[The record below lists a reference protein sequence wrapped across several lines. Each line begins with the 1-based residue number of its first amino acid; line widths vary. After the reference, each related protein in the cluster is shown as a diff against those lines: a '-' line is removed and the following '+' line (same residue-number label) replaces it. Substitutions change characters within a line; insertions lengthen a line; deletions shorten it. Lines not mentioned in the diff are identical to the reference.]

1 MARPVNMSRGTSGAL
16 ALIILGLAGVI
27 APSLGCNKKD
37 KPEGAQPAASQSP
50 ASQSPASQS
59 PASQS
64 PASQSPASQSPASPT
79 AATAP
84 PGDGKLH
91 CDQFLSKDEL
101 AALGLAMHPTAPEM
115 SQDILLSCNYDSVI
129 SMIWRGG
136 DYYWSSV
143 VGGFKANDATKP
155 DEGPKIGA
163 ETTWVTMGGLHVVGF
178 LPANKK
184 FAASVASTDKAKAE
198 KLATA
203 LNAKFEKM

>member
-1 MARPVNMSRGTSGAL
+1 MARPVNMSRGRSGAL

-27 APSLGCNKKD
+27 APSLGCNEKD

-50 ASQSPASQS
+50 ASQSPAS
-59 PASQS
+59 
-64 PASQSPASQSPASPT
+64 PT

-84 PGDGKLH
+84 AGDGKLH

-115 SQDILLSCNYDSVI
+115 SQDILVSCNYDSVI
-129 SMIWRGG
+129 AMIWRGG

-143 VGGFKANDATKP
+143 VGGFKANGATKP

-163 ETTWVTMGGLHVVGF
+163 ETSWVTMGGLHMVGF

-184 FAASVASTDKAKAE
+184 FAASVTSSDKAKAE
-198 KLATA
+198 KVATA